1 MNVLE
6 MIRTADPKTRVS
18 FLSPDKRAEDIC
30 DIQALRM
37 AIDAAVAQ
45 ALIRHDHT
53 AQVAVS
59 NVMIPASSTINLE
72 CSK

>member
-37 AIDAAVAQ
+37 ALDAAVAQ
-45 ALIRHDHT
+45 AHT